1 MILNTDGGC
10 SGNGQKDLS
19 KRKMIAVVT
28 DEGGNVIIEKFQD
41 GGSNNI
47 AELLAVKEALV
58 WCFNSGVKNVEI
70 ITDSRNNISWVW
82 NKKVGKKINDRAMV
96 MNLKNTIDVL
106 LRDIK
111 LTLTWKPR
119 EENWAGIHIEN
130 KYQL

>member
-10 SGNGQKDLS
+10 SGNSQKDLS

-47 AELLAVKEALV
+47 AELLAVKEALM
-58 WCFNSGVKNVEI
+58 WCFNSGIKNVEI
-70 ITDSRNNISWVW
+70 ITDSQNNISWVW
-82 NKKVGKKINDRAMV
+82 NKKVGKKINDQETV

-106 LRDIK
+106 LKDIK

-130 KYQL
+130 KYHL

>member
-47 AELLAVKEALV
+47 AELLAVKEALM
-58 WCFNSGVKNVEI
+58 WCFNSGIKNVEI
-70 ITDSRNNISWVW
+70 ITDSQNNISWVW
-82 NKKVGKKINDRAMV
+82 NKKVGKKINDRETV

-106 LRDIK
+106 LKDIK

-119 EENWAGIHIEN
+119 EENWAGIYIEN